1 MVQTRGVPSVLVTRL
16 LPPPGTTALR
26 EAGLQVV
33 EHRADAPLTRDEL
46 LAAVRD
52 TDALLCMLTDRI
64 DAEVFDAAPALS
76 IVANFA
82 VGFDNVDVAEAT
94 RRGIV
99 VTNTPDVLTEATA
112 DLTWALLLAAARRVG
127 EGDRLVRAGSWSG
140 WSPTQLL
147 GAPVHGTTLGIVGL
161 GRIGTAVARRARGF
175 DMDVCYTSRRRH
187 ESAEAETGARHVPLD
202 ELLRIS
208 DVVSLH
214 APLDDTTRHLID
226 EAALAAMKPTAVLV
240 NTARG
245 ALVDEEAL
253 VRALR
258 SGAIAAAGLDVFE
271 REPQLSAGLSELPNV
286 VLAPHIGSATTQAR
300 AAMVKLCCDNIIGV
314 LAGRPPLT
322 PVNAEVLR

>member
-1 MVQTRGVPSVLVTRL
+1 MPTVLVTRR
-16 LPPPGTTALR
+16 LPPPGTAALR
-26 EAGLQVV
+26 DAGV
-33 EHRADAPLTRDEL
+33 EVRESPSDAPLDRGEL
-46 LAAVRD
+46 LVGVRD
-52 TDALLCMLTDRI
+52 VDALLCMLTDRV
-64 DAEVFDAAPALS
+64 DAEVFDAAPSLS

-82 VGFDNVDVAEAT
+82 VGFDNVDVAEAA

-112 DLTWALLLAAARRVG
+112 DLAWALLLAAARRVG
-127 EGDRLVRAGSWSG
+127 EGDRLVRTGSWTG

-147 GAPVHGTTLGIVGL
+147 GAPVHGATLGIVGL

-187 ESAEAETGARHVPLD
+187 EAAEAETGARYVTLG
-202 ELLRIS
+202 ELLRTS

-214 APLDDTTRHLID
+214 APLGETTRHLID
-226 EAALAAMKPTAVLV
+226 EAALGSMKPTAVLV

-245 ALVDEEAL
+245 ALVDEDAL

-258 SGAIAAAGLDVFE
+258 DGTIAAAGLDVFE
-271 REPQLSAGLSELPNV
+271 HEPALAAGLRDLPNV

-300 AAMVKLCCDNIIGV
+300 AAMVKLCCENIVRV

-322 PVNAEVLR
+322 PVRPEATG